1 MIYPLI
7 AAPIEVLVAT
17 PVVLSYRMSR
27 PGKHGTATRVR
38 IVG

>member
-17 PVVLSYRMSR
+17 PVVYSA
-27 PGKHGTATRVR
+27 TACHDHVNSARR
-38 IVG
+38 LGWAL